1 MDTIQNWHAR
11 RLLAG
16 LVAAGALAT
25 VPARAAAP
33 VPNVIRAIDVA
44 ERGGAVE
51 LDIRGSRAPSYT
63 VFKLQ
68 DPPRLVVDVAGGDV
82 SALSSP
88 LGVSRRGVLSVTT
101 AQYKDEKSAVG
112 RIIVALEPQARYEVT
127 PRGESVVVRIQ
138 SGEALASPA
147 QAQTAKGA
155 TAAVPG
161 ATQKPAVAL
170 VATTMPSVAATA
182 TPAAASPTRTPSPSG
197 GGRADS
203 AEAAR
208 GEGASRAAPVQDN
221 VVSRRMDAVT
231 VRRPATV
238 LKGARV

>member
-88 LGVSRRGVLSVTT
+88 LGVSRRGVLSVST

-155 TAAVPG
+155 TAVPG
-161 ATQKPAVAL
+161 ATPKPAPAAPPAPAATKVAL
-170 VATTMPSVAATA
+170 APA
-182 TPAAASPTRTPSPSG
+182 TPPIAASSAQQPSPSG
-197 GGRADS
+197 RGHSDS
-203 AEAAR
+203 ADAKK
-208 GEGASRAAPVQDN
+208 GEGAAPPAPAGDN
-221 VVSRRMDAVT
+221 VVSRRVDAVT

-238 LKGARV
+238 LKGA

>member
-138 SGEALASPA
+138 SGEAAAVQAASPA
-147 QAQTAKGA
+147 PPK
-155 TAAVPG
+155 
-161 ATQKPAVAL
+161 
-170 VATTMPSVAATA
+170 VATTTPAPAAPPAPAATKVALAPA
-182 TPAAASPTRTPSPSG
+182 TPPIAASSAQQPSPSG
-197 GGRADS
+197 RGHSDS
-203 AEAAR
+203 ADAKK
-208 GEGASRAAPVQDN
+208 GEGAAPPAPAGDN
-221 VVSRRMDAVT
+221 VVSRRVDAVT

-238 LKGARV
+238 LKGA